1 MNPSIRFYESESQAQ
16 DAVSQLRAENL
27 YLGKDSIAMVSAETD
42 DVEPALFAELPFSH
56 RSLITDNVQRER
68 SAVVVKPGFGF
79 AARVDEIL
87 DSYNPVDV
95 EMPQHKASRPA
106 PLSDYLGIPTLAD
119 RKPRAR
125 LIPRPSGTSFGI
137 ALLSNK
143 ATPLSSLFGLKALSS
158 KGPGNSSFGLPL
170 LSNPKSHWTRS
181 FGFPLLTKPKR
192 SWTSSFGLP
201 LLSKPD

>member
-1 MNPSIRFYESESQAQ
+1 MNPSIRLYESETQAH
-16 DAVSQLRAENL
+16 DAVSQLRKENL
-27 YLGKDSIAMVSAETD
+27 YLGKGSMAIVSAETD
-42 DVEPALFAELPFSH
+42 DDEPDLFDELPLSY
-56 RSLITDNVQRER
+56 RRLITDNVQRGR

-87 DSYNPVDV
+87 DSYDPVDV

-119 RKPRAR
+119 MKPRAR

-143 ATPLSSLFGLKALSS
+143 PTPFSSLFGLKVLS
-158 KGPGNSSFGLPL
+158 KGPRNSSFGFPL
-170 LSNPKSHWTRS
+170 LAKPKSHWTSS
-181 FGFPLLTKPKR
+181 FGLPLLTKPKR
-192 SWTSSFGLP
+192 SWSRSFGLP
-201 LLSKPD
+201 LLSKSD